1 MHVLRG
7 EKGYI
12 IVGQDTDGSV
22 SPVDLGMGGMVAK
35 TKDCLGK
42 RSLMRSHTRGAG
54 RKQLVGL
61 LARDPQCVLPEGGQ
75 ILQAE
80 TRAPMAP
87 MSGHVTSSY
96 MSPVLGRSIA
106 LALLKDGQSRMDEEL
121 VVATADGRF
130 MPARVCGTVFYD
142 PEGARQNVE

>member
-1 MHVLRG
+1 
-7 EKGYI
+7 
-12 IVGQDTDGSV
+12 
-22 SPVDLGMGGMVAK
+22 
-35 TKDCLGK
+35 
-42 RSLMRSHTRGAG
+42 
-54 RKQLVGL
+54 
-61 LARDPQCVLPEGGQ
+61 
-75 ILQAE
+75 
-80 TRAPMAP
+80 